1 MVVMELAGVYRHFK
15 GGIYEAIG
23 VVRHSE
29 TEEEL
34 VLYRS
39 PAGDLWVRPK
49 DMFLGTAAV
58 DGKPVRRFTRIG
70 DSGSAAI
77 HLDESTH

>member
-1 MVVMELAGVYRHFK
+1 MVSMELAGVYRHFK

-23 VVRHSE
+23 IARHSE

-34 VLYRS
+34 VVYKS

-49 DMFLGTAAV
+49 DMFLGTAVV
-58 DGKPVRRFTRIG
+58 DGKPVQRFTRIG
-70 DSGSAAI
+70 D
-77 HLDESTH
+77 